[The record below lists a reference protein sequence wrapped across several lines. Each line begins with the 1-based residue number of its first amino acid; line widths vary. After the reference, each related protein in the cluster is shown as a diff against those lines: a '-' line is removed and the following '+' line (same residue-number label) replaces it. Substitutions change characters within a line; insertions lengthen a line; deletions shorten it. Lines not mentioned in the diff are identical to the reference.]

1 MYAGHIAAAT
11 TYHPKEITMKKQLA
25 LLAMVGA
32 MSVGMQAHAVNA
44 GGGDGDDKSG
54 PANNATNQV
63 TDNAKGK
70 SRATK
75 SAERKD
81 KRASEAGAMGKA
93 SGGDGDDKSIPANN
107 PDMKG
112 NPGAKK

>member
-1 MYAGHIAAAT
+1 
-11 TYHPKEITMKKQLA
+11 MKKQLA
-25 LLAMVGA
+25 LLFMVGA
-32 MSVGMQAHAVNA
+32 MTAGIQAHAVNA
-44 GGGDGDDKSG
+44 GGGDGDDKTG

-63 TDNAKGK
+63 TDNAKGT
-70 SRATK
+70 SRAAR
-75 SAERKD
+75 SAERKE

-112 NPGAKK
+112 NPGAKR

>member
-1 MYAGHIAAAT
+1 
-11 TYHPKEITMKKQLA
+11 MKKQLA
-25 LLAMVGA
+25 LLFMVGA
-32 MSVGMQAHAVNA
+32 MTAGIQAHAVNA
-44 GGGDGDDKSG
+44 GGGDGDDKTG

-70 SRATK
+70 SHAAR
-75 SAERKD
+75 SAERKE

-112 NPGAKK
+112 NPGAKR